1 VSGSSEAAGAAT
13 PPVSASYVQRE
24 VMSAVMQSREQ
35 REAYIHAAM
44 VSMVVAL
51 TAEMLDAA
59 AVRPGPLAER
69 LDRAR
74 RSQFAG
80 ENAAPGRDLLKTM
93 IDWLQSLPPDLPSTM
108 PPQWVE
114 PMILASGLAETLA
127 RLRGD
132 PWPPPAPEGT
142 SPPA

>member
-1 VSGSSEAAGAAT
+1 VSGSSEATGAAT
-13 PPVSASYVQRE
+13 PSPSYVQRE

-35 REAYIHAAM
+35 REAHIHAAM
-44 VSMVVAL
+44 VSMLVAL
-51 TAEMLDAA
+51 VAEMIDAA

-74 RSQFAG
+74 RLQFVG
-80 ENAAPGRDLLKTM
+80 ENAAPARDLLKTM
-93 IDWLQSLPPDLPSTM
+93 IDWLQSLRPDLPSTM
-108 PPQWVE
+108 PPEWVE

-132 PWPPPAPEGT
+132 PWPPSAPAGSGT
-142 SPPA
+142 SG

>member
-1 VSGSSEAAGAAT
+1 MSGSSDEAGA
-13 PPVSASYVQRE
+13 PRPASPGYVQRE

-44 VSMVVAL
+44 VSMLVAL
-51 TAEMLDAA
+51 MAEMLDAA

-69 LDRAR
+69 LERAR
-74 RSQFAG
+74 RLQFAG

-93 IDWLQSLPPDLPSTM
+93 IDWLQSLRPDLPSTM
-108 PPQWVE
+108 PPAWVE
-114 PMILASGLAETLA
+114 PMILAGGLAETLA

-132 PWPPPAPEGT
+132 PWPPPAPAGT
-142 SPPA
+142 AAPA

>member
-142 SPPA
+142 ITPA